1 MGTLDRRGAS
11 YPLRVYCRSMSLIKR
26 IDLDKVGM
34 CASAIC
40 AVHCLLTGLAF
51 GLLSISGL
59 AFIDNEAWD
68 ITFIVAAAVLGAFAV
83 VHGQRKHHS
92 LFPGLV
98 FLVGMTSVVIG
109 NFFMKH
115 VHRDGVPESFF
126 THWGHTFFMVVGGLS
141 LVSFHM
147 LNVWLQRHGGCGC
160 EGCATVQRKAAVGHN
175 LEEGSRPAEPFAR
188 IS

>member
-1 MGTLDRRGAS
+1 MGCL
-11 YPLRVYCRSMSLIKR
+11 KR

-34 CASAIC
+34 CASALC

-59 AFIDNEAWD
+59 AFIDNEVWD
-68 ITFIVAAAVLGAFAV
+68 FTFIVAAAVLGTFAV
-83 VHGQRKHHS
+83 IHGRSRHHS
-92 LFPGLV
+92 ILPAGV
-98 FLVGMTSVVIG
+98 FAFGMVSVVIG

-115 VHRDGVPESFF
+115 VHREGVPESLFI
-126 THWGHTFFMVVGGLS
+126 HYGHTIFMVLGGLS
-141 LVSFHM
+141 LVSFHI

-160 EGCATVQRKAAVGHN
+160 QGCLTVQHDALKD
-175 LEEGSRPAEPFAR
+175 ETTRPSEPLAR